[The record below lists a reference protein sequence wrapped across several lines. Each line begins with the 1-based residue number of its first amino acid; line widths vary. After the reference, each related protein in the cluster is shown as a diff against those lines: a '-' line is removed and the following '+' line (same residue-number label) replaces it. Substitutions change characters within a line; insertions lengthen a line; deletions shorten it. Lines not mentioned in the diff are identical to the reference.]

1 MNNKKARKKGG
12 AQMNGLTPGGKTNRS
27 MNNLASKTI
36 RKAANSKRKPQ
47 YTDSGQNFMDAN
59 NKSIKG
65 TTVDEGRLSRVINR
79 SPRRPHVIAF
89 EGALP
94 NQSKTERLYLD
105 DKPLQIRNSTR
116 GK

>member
-1 MNNKKARKKGG
+1 
-12 AQMNGLTPGGKTNRS
+12 
-27 MNNLASKTI
+27 
-36 RKAANSKRKPQ
+36 
-47 YTDSGQNFMDAN
+47 MDAN

-105 DKPLQIRNSTR
+105 NKPLQIRNSTR